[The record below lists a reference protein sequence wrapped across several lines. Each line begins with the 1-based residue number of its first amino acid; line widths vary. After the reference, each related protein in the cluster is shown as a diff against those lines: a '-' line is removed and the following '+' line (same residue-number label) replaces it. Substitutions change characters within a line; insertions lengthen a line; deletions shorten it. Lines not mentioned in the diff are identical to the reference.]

1 MMMARMSDPPTPDA
15 EATAYPTCATKSRE
29 LNFKPNTETQK
40 AQHTCLREKAL
51 SPLDRQVEEL
61 SERLGARHADAPDGM
76 AERVVAA
83 DNGRQQR
90 MRRGGRRGRV
100 GEDQTVRPRAPPRT
114 RRLDRLEVDLHMR
127 GVRRRWGRGGGVS
140 DDGNGAG
147 VCLTSGYI
155 SRRAKAI

>member
-61 SERLGARHADAPDGM
+61 SERLGARHADAPDGV

-90 MRRGGRRGRV
+90 VRRGGRRGRV
-100 GEDQTVRPRAPPRT
+100 GEDQTVGPRTPPRA

-127 GVRRRWGRGGGVS
+127 GGRRRGEMEGGRVC
-140 DDGNGAG
+140 DEGNGRKC
-147 VCLTSGYI
+147 CLTGGHSCG
-155 SRRAKAI
+155 A